1 MSLSEKAAQ
10 LTRKFFDLG
19 AIKFGAFKLK
29 LHEKQP
35 DAPLSPIYANLR
47 TADHPKNPG
56 PLTQEAM
63 DLIGDLFAEV
73 LDPSSFDCFA
83 DIPDAGAP
91 FGDQVQR
98 ALEQAGAVKPRLLLT
113 KAFRD
118 DGSRYI
124 TSEIVGEFNPGDTCL
139 LVDDLITG
147 ADTKLEAIRAL
158 EEAGLVVKVV
168 LVVLDREQGGTQQL
182 ARGGYKVISLLR
194 LGAVLNEFK
203 LWADDKVKEVR
214 TYINKNQV

>member
-1 MSLSEKAAQ
+1 MPLSEETKR
-10 LTRKFFDLG
+10 LTRSFFDLG
-19 AIKFGAFKLK
+19 AIKFGAFRLK

-56 PLTQEAM
+56 PLTNEAM
-63 DLIGDLFAEV
+63 DLIGDLYEEV
-73 LDPSSFDCFA
+73 LDLDSFDCFA
-83 DIPDAGAP
+83 DIPEAGTP
-91 FGDQVQR
+91 FGDQVER
-98 ALEQAGAVKPRLLLT
+98 VLASNNTSKPRLHLT

-124 TSEIVGEFNPGDTCL
+124 TAEIEGNFKPGDVCL

-158 EEAGLVVKVV
+158 EAAGLVIKVV
-168 LVVLDREQGGTQQL
+168 LVVLDRQQGGVQQL
-182 ARGGYKVISLLR
+182 EKAGYEVVSILELDSVLDEFIEWAR
-194 LGAVLNEFK
+194 
-203 LWADDKVKEVR
+203 DKVVEVR
-214 TYINKNQV
+214 EYMSDNQV